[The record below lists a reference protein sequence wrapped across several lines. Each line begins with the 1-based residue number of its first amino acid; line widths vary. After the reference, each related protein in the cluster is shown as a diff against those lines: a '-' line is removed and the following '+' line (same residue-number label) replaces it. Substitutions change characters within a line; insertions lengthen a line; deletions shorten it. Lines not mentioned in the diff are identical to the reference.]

1 MAGMNASAL
10 HGSPLPVLPG
20 LEGPDGCF
28 RMDFGQDAHCIVAL
42 DTQHSDEH
50 LRLMAAAA
58 ARDRVKRR
66 PGALD
71 VAASALVRVLPRRL
85 EPTIS
90 QARLDARM
98 LVDGLRGE
106 RTPAFTTHTSPSV
119 APTPLTEIDPVE
131 VVLPR
136 PLAERYVS
144 LRRDLSMVLRE
155 LRGDRAPQ
163 VVPRAPSRDRAR
175 EAPRPVATALAT
187 RTFEVVRVIEETAD
201 ARTFELRDA
210 SGAPFTFAAGQFLTL
225 HVEVDGVSYK
235 RAYSISSSPSD
246 ASSVRITVKRIGG
259 GRVSSHLVE
268 RVREGDRL
276 TAHGPS
282 GSFVIARTTQPRHLV
297 LVAGGS
303 GITPIASIVR
313 DVLANDPSTRMTLVY
328 GNRTEHDT
336 IFRAELDALALTH
349 GALALGHD
357 TRLAIVHVIEQPAR
371 EGCVR
376 GVPDRE
382 TLGHV
387 LDDHAVLS
395 SREGEEPALVMTCGP
410 SPMMAA
416 VRHAFVARGVPDAR
430 ILEEKF
436 LSPGDA
442 RGRARASGPQLVTLR
457 TRAGARDVQVMPD
470 QTVLEAALARG
481 VTLPFSCQMGGCGAC
496 RVKGS
501 GELVMDEPHCLSEAE
516 RAEGYVLSCVCR
528 ALGPATI
535 DATAAKGGAR

>member
-1 MAGMNASAL
+1 
-10 HGSPLPVLPG
+10 
-20 LEGPDGCF
+20 
-28 RMDFGQDAHCIVAL
+28 
-42 DTQHSDEH
+42 
-50 LRLMAAAA
+50 MAAAA

-106 RTPAFTTHTSPSV
+106 RVPAFATHATPSM

-131 VVLPR
+131 EVLPR
-136 PLAERYVS
+136 PLAERYVT

-155 LRGDRAPQ
+155 LRGDRAPH
-163 VVPRAPSRDRAR
+163 VIPRERAR
-175 EAPRPVATALAT
+175 ERTREAPAGRGVAPGLVT
-187 RTFEVVRVIEETAD
+187 RTLEVVRVIEETRD

-210 SGAPFTFAAGQFLTL
+210 SGASLAFRAGQFLTL
-225 HVEVDGVSYK
+225 HVPIDGVTHR

-246 ASSVRITVKRIGG
+246 RSVRITVKRIAG

-282 GSFVIARTTQPRHLV
+282 GSFVVPSFDRAQHLV

-313 DVLANDPSTRMTLVY
+313 DVLESGHATRMTLVY
-328 GNRTEHDT
+328 GNRS
-336 IFRAELDALALTH
+336 ELDAIFKDELEALSRAH
-349 GALALGHD
+349 GDRFVL
-357 TRLAIVHVIEQPAR
+357 VHVMEEPSSTSS
-371 EGCVR
+371 VR
-376 GVPDRE
+376 GIPDAE
-382 TLGHV
+382 TLGRI
-387 LDDHAVLS
+387 LDARAVLAAHD
-395 SREGEEPALVMTCGP
+395 GEEPALVMTCGP
-410 SPMMAA
+410 TPMMAA
-416 VRHAFVARGVPDAR
+416 VRRACVARGVPEAR
-430 ILEEKF
+430 VLEEKF
-436 LSPGDA
+436 LSPGDP
-442 RGRARASGPQLVTLR
+442 RDRKRAVGPQLVTLR
-457 TRAGARDVQVMPD
+457 TRAGVRELQVQPE

-481 VTLPFSCQMGGCGAC
+481 VELPFSCQMGGCGAC

-501 GELVMDEPHCLSEAE
+501 GELVMDEPNCLSDAE
-516 RAEGYVLSCVCR
+516 RADGYVLSCVCR

-535 DATAAKGGAR
+535 DMTAAKGGAR